1 MSERADTPETA
12 VDVRRKVADAQIEL
26 RKVDREL
33 GRLNWD
39 LARELITLAEQTGD
53 HDTLIEAVEAL
64 RSATRYYTFEDA
76 PRDHA
81 RIQQA
86 IADTLLAFGRKTMDG
101 TALGSARDAYR
112 GAITLA
118 SLLSDETLRDEL
130 RISYKETLDLLGE
143 LPRTEPLFRVA

>member
-1 MSERADTPETA
+1 MPDRATSH
-12 VDVRRKVADAQIEL
+12 RRQLADKQIEL

-39 LARELITLAEQTGD
+39 LASELITLAEQTD
-53 HDTLIEAVEAL
+53 DPAILIQAVEAL

-86 IADTLLAFGRKTMDG
+86 IADTLLSFGQRTGDG
-101 TALGSARDAYR
+101 EALGSARDAYR

-118 SLLSDETLRDEL
+118 SLLSDETLREEL
-130 RISYKETLDLLGE
+130 RISYKATLDLLGE
-143 LPRTEPLFRVA
+143 RPKTPPLFRVA

>member
-86 IADTLLAFGRKTMDG
+86 IADTLLAFGQRTGDG
-101 TALGSARDAYR
+101 EALGSARDAYR

-118 SLLSDETLRDEL
+118 SLLGEDKWRRRLRRNYNAVLAEIGD
-130 RISYKETLDLLGE
+130 RGDISNK
-143 LPRTEPLFRVA
+143 RVA